1 MTINSE
7 TFESFSTNPWGT
19 HPSYKNS
26 ILSFSNSPEYAAPE
40 VLLASL
46 YRRIGLRRYDAGSEM
61 DIPEGDV
68 GKNGTQLAKVI
79 DKHRKSGKQ
88 LGLLGV
94 EGWGRVVD
102 EVIRSPKQPNQR
114 TRSAIQLTPI
124 IPSCAAFSMAARL
137 RGNPW
142 NPGAYIESCVSLGEG
157 SREKALATWKELF
170 KCLTVS
176 DEDDDVWA
184 VFLEK
189 EIQRWSPIDLKWE
202 FRGIKD
208 TPTWMEEWRDPKAD
222 YPAARFVTDLNHVLE
237 AKHFLTRRQWTSVL
251 ESCLRIGLGSHTLWV
266 SKCNRELFRICDD
279 VLRGGEVPSAT
290 EIRSRLST
298 GEGFWSYE
306 QPVGGQIKKLIREY
320 IYGRIGLNLILYRS
334 VEIEALRELATSLP
348 FRSPE
353 RIRTFL
359 LALSGSLADFDY
371 PKFVS
376 AFDQAL
382 ETEPR
387 KVSAKQGIGKNMEEF
402 LRHSLGQRETH
413 ERGLES
419 YDQGYL
425 FGRRGSYSRAPWIL
439 SCGPVMT
446 LTLTYCC
453 SRDGTGVRTVKDL
466 CNHLGE
472 YGIRISPDEVSKS
485 RLGLSLRTLGLVLDS
500 PDAEGGMVIINP
512 FGSGQKQ
519 AKQVG

>member
-1 MTINSE
+1 MTMNSE
-7 TFESFSTNPWGT
+7 TLESFSANPWAT
-19 HPSYKNS
+19 HSSYKNS
-26 ILSFSNSPEYAAPE
+26 ILSFSNSPEYAVPE

-46 YRRIGLRRYDAGSEM
+46 YRRIGLMQNDSGSET

-94 EGWGRVVD
+94 EGWGRVVE

-114 TRSAIQLTPI
+114 AASSIQLTPI

-157 SREKALATWKELF
+157 SREKALATWNELF
-170 KCLTVS
+170 NCLTVS
-176 DEDDDVWA
+176 DEQDDVWA

-189 EIQRWSPIDLKWE
+189 EFQLWSPIDLKWK

-208 TPTWMEEWRDPKAD
+208 LPIWMAQWRDSKVD
-222 YPAARFVTDLNHVLE
+222 YPAARFVSDLKHVLE
-237 AKHFLTRRQWTSVL
+237 AKPILTRRQWTSVL
-251 ESCLRIGLGSHTLWV
+251 ESCLRLGLGSHTLWV
-266 SKCNRELFRICDD
+266 SKCNRELFSICNE
-279 VLRGGEVPSAT
+279 VLSGGEVPSVT
-290 EIRSRLST
+290 EIMRRLST

-306 QPVGGQIKKLIREY
+306 QPVGGQIKKLVREY

-334 VEIEALRELATSLP
+334 IEVEALREIATSLP
-348 FRSPE
+348 FSSPE
-353 RIRTFL
+353 SIRAFL
-359 LALSGSLADFDY
+359 LALSGSVSDFDY
-371 PKFVS
+371 PKFLLD
-376 AFDQAL
+376 FDQAL

-387 KVSAKQGIGKNMEEF
+387 KVSAKQGIGKNIEEF

-425 FGRRGSYSRAPWIL
+425 LGRRGSSSRSPWIL

-472 YGIRISPDEVSKS
+472 YGIRISPDDVSKS

-512 FGSGQKQ
+512 FESVQKQ
-519 AKQVG
+519 VK